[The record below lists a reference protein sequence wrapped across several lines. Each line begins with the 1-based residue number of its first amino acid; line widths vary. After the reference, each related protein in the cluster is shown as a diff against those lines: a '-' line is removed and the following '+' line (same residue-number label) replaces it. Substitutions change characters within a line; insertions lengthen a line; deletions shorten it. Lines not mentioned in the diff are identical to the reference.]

1 MDNYLATT
9 MGQLLMHYLS
19 VKALDKSL
27 EEYPIDCTRLL
38 HIYHCAVC
46 YKPIALHFSCIMQHC
61 LAITH
66 ILDCFCYIFVKKI

>member
-9 MGQLLMHYLS
+9 IGQLFMHYSS

-27 EEYPIDCTRLL
+27 EEYSIDCTQHL

-46 YKPIALHFSCIMQHC
+46 CEPIALHY
-61 LAITH
+61 L
-66 ILDCFCYIFVKKI
+66 